1 MNRITAGILLAV
13 VFAFSSFGQTSTVT
27 VKGQGISRND
37 ALNDARRNAI
47 ATGIGTRVQSETQMQ
62 DMVAVRDAVL
72 TQTQGIVTNERIV
85 SEGQKEGVYEIELE
99 ATVNKDTYEAN
110 VRTLSQMVGGIRFLT
125 IVNPELASNGELPDL
140 YRFAVDRVNEYL
152 LQKKYRVLES
162 KRYFQI
168 LKATKSILDKDES
181 DLSYEQKMGMLADAQ
196 MLFEIDKINVDFRP
210 GAGAI
215 PGQTKVFFDVKV
227 FDNCTGE
234 LLGTTPLESGFVMLP
249 NNDAA
254 QREAVKSAVEKG
266 MPRVLYLFNESMGS
280 WINEGAPYRVRIYNA
295 ASPALTSRDMRPF
308 KNKLTSNSDFGGT
321 FEPNLNNGYFL
332 YNISYK
338 KRSDQMADL
347 LMDFADET
355 EALKPL
361 KMDVSFQ
368 FGRFICFTPSAQKD
382 VVKPLQIID
391 KVQDEI
397 QKQEANPGMK
407 IDVQGVIDKLQN
419 EKVETPVVQGQPKM
433 IMAVSPKKLPK
444 KEPAKKVKPTKK

>member
-1 MNRITAGILLAV
+1 MKKLFLHISIFFLSL
-13 VFAFSSFGQTSTVT
+13 FSAYSQSSTVT
-27 VKGQGISRND
+27 VKGQGLTRND
-37 ALNDARRNAI
+37 AINDARRNAI
-47 ATGIGTRVQSETQMQ
+47 STGVGVRVQGETQMQ
-62 DMVAVRDAVL
+62 DMVAIRDAVT
-72 TQTQGIVTNERIV
+72 TQTQGIVTNEKII
-85 SEGQKEGVYEIELE
+85 SEVQKDGIYEIELE

-125 IVNPELASNGELPDL
+125 IVNPELAANGELPDL

-210 GAGAI
+210 GSGSI

-249 NNDAA
+249 NPDAA
-254 QREAVKSAVEKG
+254 QREAVRMAIEKG
-266 MPRVLYLFNESMGS
+266 MVRVLYLFNESMGS

-295 ASPALTSRDMRPF
+295 TSPALTSRDMRQF

-338 KRSDQMADL
+338 KRSDQMSDL
-347 LMDFADET
+347 LMDYADET

-382 VVKPLQIID
+382 AVKPLQDLD
-391 KVQDEI
+391 KVQEAIEKKQSTNDDTPLDIEKI
-397 QKQEANPGMK
+397 LQKTK
-407 IDVQGVIDKLQN
+407 
-419 EKVETPVVQGQPKM
+419 
-433 IMAVSPKKLPK
+433 AVKPAVLAKPDFMGTSKPTQTTKKTTTKTSKPKKK
-444 KEPAKKVKPTKK
+444 